1 MKARDQTLAFL
12 LLLGTVGNLRYRP
25 EATLSAA
32 ASTAVNGASSSEG
45 SPGFVRRRFRG
56 GLVDYVVA
64 VLVGL
69 GLAEVATLITTL
81 YLHRVLSHKAIRLHP
96 ALTILLRL
104 GTWMLTSISPREW
117 VAVHRKH
124 HNFSDVEGDPHSPYI
139 EGYWKIMLA
148 NVYYYR
154 REANN
159 DNTLEKYAAGL
170 PYDRLDRVLFRR
182 GTLGFSLTGLIL
194 VVLMGLGPG
203 LVALLTLAVVYLVLN
218 AAINGAGHTFGYKS
232 FKNDA
237 TNLRLLA
244 LITFGEGLHNNHHAR
259 PASPKL
265 SAFRGEFDP
274 AWPVIRLLVAL
285 RLAEVIGKVNE
296 GWEDHRRRIPSTT
309 ASPASISAED

>member
-1 MKARDQTLAFL
+1 VEYL
-12 LLLGTVGNLRYRP
+12 
-25 EATLSAA
+25 
-32 ASTAVNGASSSEG
+32 
-45 SPGFVRRRFRG
+45 
-56 GLVDYVVA
+56 VA

-69 GLAEVATLITTL
+69 GLAQVATLITTI

-96 ALTILLRL
+96 ALTMFMRF

-124 HNFSDVEGDPHSPYI
+124 HNFSDVEGDPHSPHV

-159 DNTLEKYAAGL
+159 DDTLEKYAADL
-170 PYDRLDRVLFRR
+170 PYDRLDRTLLRR
-182 GTLGFSLTGLIL
+182 GTLGFGLTGLIL
-194 VVLMGLGPG
+194 VLLMSLGAG
-203 LVALLTLAVVYLVLN
+203 LVALLTLALVYLLLS
-218 AAINGAGHTFGYKS
+218 AAINGAGHTFGYKT
-232 FKNDA
+232 FENDA

-259 PASPKL
+259 PAAPKL

-274 AWPVIRLLVAL
+274 AWPFIRLLVAL
-285 RLAEVIGKVNE
+285 RLAEVIGKVDE
-296 GWEDHRRRIPSTT
+296 GWEDHRRRISTTT
-309 ASPASISAED
+309 ASTAGTSAAD

>member
-1 MKARDQTLAFL
+1 VEYL
-12 LLLGTVGNLRYRP
+12 
-25 EATLSAA
+25 
-32 ASTAVNGASSSEG
+32 
-45 SPGFVRRRFRG
+45 
-56 GLVDYVVA
+56 VA

-69 GLAEVATLITTL
+69 GLAQVATLITTI

-96 ALTILLRL
+96 ALTMFMRF

-124 HNFSDVEGDPHSPYI
+124 HNFSDVEGDPHSPHV

-159 DNTLEKYAAGL
+159 DDTLEKYAADL
-170 PYDRLDRVLFRR
+170 PYDRLDRTLLRR
-182 GTLGFSLTGLIL
+182 GTLGFGLTGLIL
-194 VVLMGLGPG
+194 VLLMSLGAG
-203 LVALLTLAVVYLVLN
+203 LVALLTLALVYLLLS
-218 AAINGAGHTFGYKS
+218 AAINGAGHTFGYKT
-232 FKNDA
+232 FENDA

-259 PASPKL
+259 PAAPKL

-274 AWPVIRLLVAL
+274 AWPFIRLLVAL
-285 RLAEVIGKVNE
+285 RLAEVIGKVDE
-296 GWEDHRRRIPSTT
+296 GWADHRRRISTTT
-309 ASPASISAED
+309 ASTAGTSAAD